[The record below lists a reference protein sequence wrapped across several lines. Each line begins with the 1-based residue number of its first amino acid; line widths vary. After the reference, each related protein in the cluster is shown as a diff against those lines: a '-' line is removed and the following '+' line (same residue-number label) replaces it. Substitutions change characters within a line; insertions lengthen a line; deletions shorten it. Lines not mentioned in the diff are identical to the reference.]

1 MILLP
6 FPYFLRNNFPY
17 TALLCLVVLSLSGS
31 SASYLQWCV
40 FKAERWWKSHWK
52 QRRVFVLV
60 LKSRH
65 FIFAPHFIIP
75 SLPYTTKGEATG
87 TGAMLMCA
95 QTAETNQHK
104 LSAHTLMNFPCDIC
118 CTCRYLKFKEN
129 VDFTIISICRK
140 GCHSVYVLKK
150 HFTVVHY
157 LWKCTNSVKW
167 KRNGKIYPKI

>member
-1 MILLP
+1 MLLQSPIVTGFKWRPKEWDCEYKLWKRASSSELVHSVEAHSRASAPLHWNPPPPPTTTTTTSTTISIWKFKKKHKKPLILLP

-75 SLPYTTKGEATG
+75 SLP
-87 TGAMLMCA
+87 
-95 QTAETNQHK
+95 
-104 LSAHTLMNFPCDIC
+104 
-118 CTCRYLKFKEN
+118 
-129 VDFTIISICRK
+129 
-140 GCHSVYVLKK
+140 
-150 HFTVVHY
+150 
-157 LWKCTNSVKW
+157 
-167 KRNGKIYPKI
+167 